1 MDIDSVDM
9 CLRLPG
15 DKLFQVRQELSQFAA
30 RKHASKKQLQSLAGK
45 LNFWAGVIYSGRVY
59 LRRIINELNRL
70 KADNHKAI
78 LCGSIKQISLGG
90 RISWLLSMENQC
102 SLIKFLL
109 SLFSLIVVTW
119 QQGASL
125 MVTGF
130 TAAGNV
136 TGPWCQNY
144 I

>member
-1 MDIDSVDM
+1 MTS
-9 CLRLPG
+9 CLRL
-15 DKLFQVRQELSQFAA
+15 DKSYLSSLLESIPQKSNFNP
-30 RKHASKKQLQSLAGK
+30 LQGSLT
-45 LNFWAGVIYSGRVY
+45 LIYSGRVY
-59 LRRIINELNRL
+59 LRRIIDELNRL